1 MNAGQLKKL
10 LSNVPNNAEIIL
22 KNQKDFVF
30 PLEDVYTEAERDEEG
45 RKLQRIVIE
54 ISSSFDNF

>member
-22 KNQKDFVF
+22 RNQKGFAF
-30 PLEDVYTEAERDEEG
+30 PLEDVYTEAKRDEEG

-54 ISSSFDNF
+54 MNSSFDNF

>member
-22 KNQKDFVF
+22 KNQKGFVF
-30 PLEDVYTEAERDEEG
+30 PLEDGYIEAKRDEEG

-54 ISSSFDNF
+54 MNSSEFFF

>member
-22 KNQKDFVF
+22 KNQKGFVF
-30 PLEDVYTEAERDEEG
+30 PLEDGYIEAKRDEEG

-54 ISSSFDNF
+54 MSSSFDNF